1 MAAEYLVLIGVEM
14 DAVDVADAND
24 VPASKNAQPISA
36 AIAAYA
42 GLTPADFPRASANFS
57 AIVPAGVPVGGGATM
72 RIGGTGMS
80 GSIGALRI
88 ARTRDAMPWA
98 ECEALC

>member
-1 MAAEYLVLIGVEM
+1 
-14 DAVDVADAND
+14 
-24 VPASKNAQPISA
+24 
-36 AIAAYA
+36 
-42 GLTPADFPRASANFS
+42 
-57 AIVPAGVPVGGGATM
+57 M

>member
-1 MAAEYLVLIGVEM
+1 MTAEYLVLIGVEM
-14 DAVDVADAND
+14 NAVDFADAD
-24 VPASKNAQPISA
+24 DAACVEEFTAHFS

-42 GLTPADFPRASANFS
+42 GPTPADFPLASANFS

-72 RIGGTGMS
+72 KIGGDGMS
-80 GSIGALRI
+80 GSIGARRI

-98 ECEALC
+98 ECDALC